1 VKKAFFKKEEN
12 CMKIRDTSFAGRIFD
27 LLNYLLL
34 SLFALATTLPFIHIV
49 GTSFASE
56 KEVLS
61 KDFILFPTEF
71 SLDAYRIIFA
81 SDRILQ
87 SLLVTVFITVAGT
100 AINIAMTSIMAYP
113 LSRKD
118 LIGRKLL
125 MLLVIFPM
133 LFGGGMIPGYL
144 LVRALGL
151 LDSYWSLLLPGAIS
165 VFNLII
171 LKNFFQQLPE
181 GLEESAKIEGAN
193 DLTILIRL
201 VLPLSLPAI
210 ATFSLFYAVG
220 HWNTFMSAVLY
231 INDADKWPIQVLL
244 RSIVLLSQDYLE
256 SSDAA
261 AEVGDVQPQTVKMAV
276 ITVATLPIL
285 CVYPFLQKHF
295 AKGVMLGS
303 VKG

>member
-1 VKKAFFKKEEN
+1 
-12 CMKIRDTSFAGRIFD
+12 MKIRETSFAGRIFD

-133 LFGGGMIPGYL
+133 LFGGGMIPGY
-144 LVRALGL
+144 
-151 LDSYWSLLLPGAIS
+151 SYWSLLLPGAIS

-244 RSIVLLSQDYLE
+244 RSIVLLSQNYLE

-261 AEVGDVQPQTVKMAV
+261 AEMSNVQPQTVKMAV